1 MHAVINSIKGY
12 WKLIDL
18 LQLWHFPCWIIY
30 VIIGIFLYSGI
41 FILHFGQI
49 DRDKVTDIPLGV
61 LYANTFIKLPI
72 INPKTIIVKSRIIK
86 FIYLYY
92 PRAEPNWKI
101 GKYVTITI
109 APITTPT
116 NTINRGSII
125 EVNLSTVAATC
136 FA

>member
-1 MHAVINSIKGY
+1 M
-12 WKLIDL
+12 
-18 LQLWHFPCWIIY
+18 
-30 VIIGIFLYSGI
+30 FLYRGI

-49 DRDKVTDIPLGV
+49 DLDKVTDIFIGV
-61 LYANTFIKLPI
+61 LYANTLIKLPI
-72 INPKTIIVKSRIIK
+72 INPEIIIDKSRIIK

-101 GKYVTITI
+101 GRYVTITI

-125 EVNLSTVAATC
+125 EVSLSTVAATC